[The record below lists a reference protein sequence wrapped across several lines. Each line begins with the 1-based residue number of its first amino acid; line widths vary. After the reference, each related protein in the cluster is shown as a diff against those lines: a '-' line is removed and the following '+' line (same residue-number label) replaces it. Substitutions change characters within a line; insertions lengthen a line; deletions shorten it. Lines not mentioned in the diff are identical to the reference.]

1 MNWAA
6 FSSVFLVATFKF
18 LFSPFAG
25 IPIGLDFLT
34 TYLAAVSG
42 ASISSLFFYFGAEII
57 MGIARKNKLKKELEA
72 EKKGIQFK
80 PKKKFTR
87 GNKMTI
93 KLKRSFGKIG
103 LCFLAPSLLSI
114 PVGTIIVAKFYGKEK
129 DTFLWVFIGI
139 LLSGLLTTSLAYF
152 VFSK

>member
-6 FSSVFLVATFKF
+6 FSSVFFVATIKF

-25 IPIGLDFLT
+25 IPLGLDFVT
-34 TYLAAVSG
+34 TYLAAISG
-42 ASISSLFFYFGAEII
+42 ASLSSLFFYFGAELI
-57 MGIARKNKLKKELEA
+57 MTNSRKKRLQKENEA
-72 EKKGIQFK
+72 ILKGIPLKQ
-80 PKKKFTR
+80 KKKFTR

-114 PVGTIIVAKFYGKEK
+114 PLGTIIVAKFYGKEK

-139 LLSGLLTTSLAYF
+139 LISGAITTSLAYF
-152 VFSK
+152 VFS

>member
-25 IPIGLDFLT
+25 IPLGLDFIS
-34 TYLAAVSG
+34 TYIAAISG
-42 ASISSLFFYFGAEII
+42 ACLSSLLFYFGSELI
-57 MGIARKNKLKKELEA
+57 MAASQKSKIKKENEA
-72 EKKGIQFK
+72 IQNGILLK
-80 PKKKFTR
+80 PKKIFTR

-114 PVGTIIVAKFYGKEK
+114 PLGTIIVAKFYGKEK

-139 LLSGLLTTSLAYF
+139 LLSGLITTSLAYF

>member
-6 FSSVFLVATFKF
+6 FSSVFFVATIKF

-25 IPIGLDFLT
+25 IPLGLDFVT
-34 TYLAAVSG
+34 TYLAAISG
-42 ASISSLFFYFGAEII
+42 ASVSSLFFYFGAELI
-57 MGIARKNKLKKELEA
+57 MANSRKKRLQKENEA
-72 EKKGIQFK
+72 ILKGIPLKQ
-80 PKKKFTR
+80 KKKFTR

-114 PVGTIIVAKFYGKEK
+114 PLGTIIVAKFYGKEK

-139 LLSGLLTTSLAYF
+139 LISGAITTSLAYF
-152 VFSK
+152 VFSW

>member
-25 IPIGLDFLT
+25 IPLGLDFIS
-34 TYLAAVSG
+34 TYIAAISG
-42 ASISSLFFYFGAEII
+42 ASLSSLLFYFGSELI
-57 MGIARKNKLKKELEA
+57 MAASRKSKIKKENEA
-72 EKKGIQFK
+72 IKNGILLK
-80 PKKKFTR
+80 PKKIFTR

-114 PVGTIIVAKFYGKEK
+114 PLGTIIVAKFYGKEK

-139 LLSGLLTTSLAYF
+139 LLSGLITTSLAYF

>member
-6 FSSVFLVATFKF
+6 FSSVFFVATIKF

-25 IPIGLDFLT
+25 IPLGLDFVT
-34 TYLAAVSG
+34 TYLAAISG
-42 ASISSLFFYFGAEII
+42 ASLSSLFFYFGAELI
-57 MGIARKNKLKKELEA
+57 MANSRKKRLQKENESIL
-72 EKKGIQFK
+72 KGIPLKQ
-80 PKKKFTR
+80 KKKFTR

-114 PVGTIIVAKFYGKEK
+114 PLGTIIVAKFYGKEK

-139 LLSGLLTTSLAYF
+139 LVSGLITTSLAYF
-152 VFSK
+152 VFS

>member
-25 IPIGLDFLT
+25 IPLGLDFLT
-34 TYLAAVSG
+34 TYLAAISG
-42 ASISSLFFYFGAEII
+42 ASISSLIFYFGAELI
-57 MGIARKNKLKKELEA
+57 MITSRKKRLKKENEA
-72 EKKGIQFK
+72 LQKGIVLIQ
-80 PKKKFTR
+80 KKIFTR

-93 KLKRSFGKIG
+93 RLKRTFGKIG

-114 PVGTIIVAKFYGKEK
+114 PFGTIIVAKFYGKEK
-129 DTFLWVFIGI
+129 DTFLWIFIGI
-139 LLSGLLTTSLAYF
+139 LLSGLITTSLAYF

>member
-6 FSSVFLVATFKF
+6 FSSVFFVATIKF

-25 IPIGLDFLT
+25 IPLGLDFVT
-34 TYLAAVSG
+34 TYLAAISG
-42 ASISSLFFYFGAEII
+42 ASLSSLFFYFGAELI
-57 MGIARKNKLKKELEA
+57 MANSRKKRLQKENEA
-72 EKKGIQFK
+72 ILKGIPLKQ
-80 PKKKFTR
+80 KKKFTR

-114 PVGTIIVAKFYGKEK
+114 PLGTIIVAKFYGKEK

-139 LLSGLLTTSLAYF
+139 LISGAITTSLAYF
-152 VFSK
+152 VFS

>member
-6 FSSVFLVATFKF
+6 FSSVFFVATIKF

-25 IPIGLDFLT
+25 IPLGLDFVT
-34 TYLAAVSG
+34 TYLAAISG
-42 ASISSLFFYFGAEII
+42 ASLSSLFFYFGAELI
-57 MGIARKNKLKKELEA
+57 MANSRKKRLQKENEA
-72 EKKGIQFK
+72 ILKGIPLKQ
-80 PKKKFTR
+80 KKKFTR

-114 PVGTIIVAKFYGKEK
+114 PLGTIIVAKFYGKEK

-139 LLSGLLTTSLAYF
+139 LVSGLITTSLAYF
-152 VFSK
+152 VFS

>member
-25 IPIGLDFLT
+25 IPLGLDFLT
-34 TYLAAVSG
+34 TYFAAISG
-42 ASISSLFFYFGAEII
+42 ASLSSLFFYFGAEFL
-57 MGIARKNKLKKELEA
+57 MEVTRKNKLKKEKAA
-72 EKKGIQFK
+72 EENGIQLK

-87 GNKMTI
+87 GNKITI
-93 KLKRSFGKIG
+93 KLKRTFGKIG

-139 LLSGLLTTSLAYF
+139 LLSGLITTSLAYF
-152 VFSK
+152 VFTK

>member
-6 FSSVFLVATFKF
+6 FSSVFFVATFKF

-25 IPIGLDFLT
+25 IPLGLDFLT
-34 TYLAAVSG
+34 TYIAAVSG
-42 ASISSLFFYFGAEII
+42 ATLSSLLFYFGSELLMEIS
-57 MGIARKNKLKKELEA
+57 RKNKLKKENDAVKSGTPL
-72 EKKGIQFK
+72 K

-114 PVGTIIVAKFYGKEK
+114 PVGTIIVAKFYGKDK
-129 DTFLWVFIGI
+129 DTFLWVFIGL
-139 LLSGLLTTSLAYF
+139 LLSGLITTSLAYF
-152 VFSK
+152 VFSR

>member
-6 FSSVFLVATFKF
+6 FSSVFFVATIKF

-25 IPIGLDFLT
+25 IPLGLDFVT
-34 TYLAAVSG
+34 TYLAAISG
-42 ASISSLFFYFGAEII
+42 ASVSSLFFYFGAELI
-57 MGIARKNKLKKELEA
+57 MANSRKKRLQKENEA
-72 EKKGIQFK
+72 ILKGIPLKQ
-80 PKKKFTR
+80 KKKFTR

-114 PVGTIIVAKFYGKEK
+114 PLGTIIVAKFYGKEK

-139 LLSGLLTTSLAYF
+139 LISGAITTSLAYF
-152 VFSK
+152 VFS

>member
-6 FSSVFLVATFKF
+6 FSSVFFVATIKF

-25 IPIGLDFLT
+25 IPLGLDFVT
-34 TYLAAVSG
+34 TYLAAISG
-42 ASISSLFFYFGAEII
+42 ASLSSLFFYFGAELI
-57 MGIARKNKLKKELEA
+57 MANSRKKRLQKENEA
-72 EKKGIQFK
+72 ILKGIPLKQ
-80 PKKKFTR
+80 KKKFTR

-114 PVGTIIVAKFYGKEK
+114 PLGTIIVAKFYGKEK
-129 DTFLWVFIGI
+129 DTFLWVFVGI
-139 LLSGLLTTSLAYF
+139 LISGAITTSLAYF
-152 VFSK
+152 VFS

>member
-6 FSSVFLVATFKF
+6 FSSVFFVATIKF
-18 LFSPFAG
+18 LFSPFTG
-25 IPIGLDFLT
+25 IPLGLDFVT
-34 TYLAAVSG
+34 TYLAAISG
-42 ASISSLFFYFGAEII
+42 ASLSSLFFYFGAELI
-57 MGIARKNKLKKELEA
+57 MANSRKKRLQKENEA
-72 EKKGIQFK
+72 ILKGIPLKQ
-80 PKKKFTR
+80 KKKFTR

-114 PVGTIIVAKFYGKEK
+114 PLGTIIVAKFYGKEK

-139 LLSGLLTTSLAYF
+139 LISGAITTSLAYF
-152 VFSK
+152 VFS

>member
-25 IPIGLDFLT
+25 IPLGLDFLT

-42 ASISSLFFYFGAEII
+42 ATISSLFFYFGAEII
-57 MGIARKNKLKKELEA
+57 MGIARKNKLNKEIEA
-72 EKKGIQFK
+72 EKKGILLK

-93 KLKRSFGKIG
+93 KLKRTFGKIG
-103 LCFLAPSLLSI
+103 LCFLAPTLLSI
-114 PVGTIIVAKFYGKEK
+114 PFGTIIVAKFYGKEK

-139 LLSGLLTTSLAYF
+139 LLSGLVTTSLAYF

>member
-6 FSSVFLVATFKF
+6 FSSVFFVATIKF

-25 IPIGLDFLT
+25 IPLGLDLGT
-34 TYLAAVSG
+34 TYLAAISG
-42 ASISSLFFYFGAEII
+42 ASISSLFFYFGAELI
-57 MGIARKNKLKKELEA
+57 MSNSRKKRLQKENEA
-72 EKKGIQFK
+72 IMKGIPLKQ
-80 PKKKFTR
+80 KKKFTR

-93 KLKRSFGKIG
+93 KLKRTFGKIG

-139 LLSGLLTTSLAYF
+139 LISGAITTSLAYF
-152 VFSK
+152 VFS

>member
-6 FSSVFLVATFKF
+6 FSSVFFVATIKF

-25 IPIGLDFLT
+25 IPLGLDFVT
-34 TYLAAVSG
+34 TYLAAISG
-42 ASISSLFFYFGAEII
+42 ASLSSLFFYFGAELI
-57 MGIARKNKLKKELEA
+57 MANSRKKRLQKENEA
-72 EKKGIQFK
+72 IMKGIPLKQ
-80 PKKKFTR
+80 KKKFTR

-114 PVGTIIVAKFYGKEK
+114 PLGTIIVAKFYGKEK

-139 LLSGLLTTSLAYF
+139 LISGAITTSLAYF
-152 VFSK
+152 VFS

>member
-6 FSSVFLVATFKF
+6 FSSVFFVATIKF

-25 IPIGLDFLT
+25 IPLGLDFVT
-34 TYLAAVSG
+34 TYLAAISG
-42 ASISSLFFYFGAEII
+42 ASLSSLFFYFGAELI
-57 MGIARKNKLKKELEA
+57 MANSRKKRLQKENESIL
-72 EKKGIQFK
+72 KGIPLKQ
-80 PKKKFTR
+80 KKKFTR

-114 PVGTIIVAKFYGKEK
+114 PLGTIIVAKFYGKEK

-139 LLSGLLTTSLAYF
+139 LISGAITTSLAYF
-152 VFSK
+152 VFS

>member
-25 IPIGLDFLT
+25 IPLGLDFIS
-34 TYLAAVSG
+34 TYIAAISG
-42 ASISSLFFYFGAEII
+42 ASLSSLLFYFGSELI
-57 MGIARKNKLKKELEA
+57 MSSSRKSKLKKENEA
-72 EKKGIQFK
+72 IQNGIELK
-80 PKKKFTR
+80 PKKIFTR

-93 KLKRSFGKIG
+93 QLKRSFGKIG

-114 PVGTIIVAKFYGKEK
+114 PLGTIIVAKFYGKEK

-139 LLSGLLTTSLAYF
+139 LLSGLITTSLAYF

>member
-1 MNWAA
+1 ME
-6 FSSVFLVATFKF
+6 VT
-18 LFSPFAG
+18 
-25 IPIGLDFLT
+25 
-34 TYLAAVSG
+34 
-42 ASISSLFFYFGAEII
+42 
-57 MGIARKNKLKKELEA
+57 RKSKLKKEKAA
-72 EKKGIQFK
+72 EEKGIQLK

-87 GNKMTI
+87 GNKITI
-93 KLKRSFGKIG
+93 KLKRTFGKIG

-114 PVGTIIVAKFYGKEK
+114 PLGTIIVAKFYGKEK